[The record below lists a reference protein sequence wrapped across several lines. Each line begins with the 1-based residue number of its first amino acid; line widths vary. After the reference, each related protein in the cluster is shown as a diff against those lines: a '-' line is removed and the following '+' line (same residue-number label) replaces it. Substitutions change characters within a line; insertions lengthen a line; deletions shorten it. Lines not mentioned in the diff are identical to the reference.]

1 MPSPSAPSRILAYA
15 RVSTRDQ
22 DPQLQLDAL
31 AKFNP
36 DDTYVDRG
44 VSGKLASRP
53 ELERL
58 LADLREGDTLLVWKF
73 DRLGRD
79 TRNLL
84 ALVDELTARGVAINS
99 ITDKVDTSGA
109 MGRAMLTIMS
119 AFAQLER
126 DQLSERT
133 LAGLEVAREA
143 GRLGGRPPKLTPE
156 KVAKARLLMASGD
169 HTMTD
174 IADMLHVSR
183 PTLYRALSAPAA

>member
-1 MPSPSAPSRILAYA
+1 MTASTDTGRILAYA

-22 DPQLQLDAL
+22 DPQLQLSAL
-31 AKFNP
+31 AKLKP
-36 DDTYVDRG
+36 HKVYTDRG
-44 VSGKLASRP
+44 ASGKLASRP
-53 ELERL
+53 ALDQV

-84 ALVDELTARGVAINS
+84 ELVDGLTARGIGIRS
-99 ITDKVDTSGA
+99 ITDKVDTSGP

-156 KVAKARLLMASGD
+156 KVAKARLLQASGD
-169 HTMTD
+169 HTMTE

-183 PTLYRALSAPAA
+183 PTLYRALSATA